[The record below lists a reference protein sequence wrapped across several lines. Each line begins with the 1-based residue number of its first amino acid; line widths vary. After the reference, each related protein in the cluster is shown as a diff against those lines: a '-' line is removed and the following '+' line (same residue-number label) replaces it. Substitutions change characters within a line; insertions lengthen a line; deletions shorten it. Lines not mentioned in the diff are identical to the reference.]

1 MHNEVTFP
9 LHAAR
14 GAAYLIAPN
23 IAARHA
29 FSTRL
34 GGVSTGVLES
44 LNLSV
49 RRGDTPENVRE
60 NWRRLGAAAGLDLT
74 RAVYARQIHSADVRI
89 AHAADAQPPEREPRF
104 ACDGFVTNEPGVPL
118 AVFMADCLPVLLHDP
133 AAGVIGAVHCG
144 WRGSV
149 ADILGAAVAPLDC
162 TIHAGYVTGLVGP
175 DGAGKTTLM
184 RMLAGLLKP
193 DSGSATVIGFDPI
206 KNDGALHA
214 VLGYMPQKFGLYE
227 DLTVMENLNLYA
239 DLRSV
244 TGEARKQTF
253 ARLLE
258 FTSLGPFTGRLA
270 GKLSGGMKQK
280 LGLACTLVGEP
291 KVLLL
296 DEPGVGVDPISR
308 RELWQ
313 MVHELAGEG
322 MLILWSTSYLDEAE
336 QCRDVLLMNEGEL
349 LYQGEPT
356 ALTQTMAGRS
366 FLMTSP
372 HEGNRK
378 LLQRALKLPQV
389 SDGMIQGKSVRLILK
404 KEATPDDIRH
414 ADGMPE
420 IDINETTPRFEDAF
434 IDLLGG
440 AGTSE
445 SPLGAILHTVEG
457 TPGETVIEAKELT
470 KKFGDFAATDHVNFA
485 VKRGEIF
492 GLLGPN
498 GAGKSTTFKMMC
510 GLLVPT
516 SGQALVLGMDL
527 KESSG
532 KARQHLG
539 YMAQKFSLYGNLTV
553 EQNLRFFSGV
563 YGLRGR
569 AQNEKISRMS
579 EAFGLKS
586 IASHATDELPLGFK
600 QRLALACSLM
610 HEPDILFLDEPTS
623 GVDPLTRRE
632 FWLHINSMVEKG
644 VTVMVTTHFMDEA
657 EYCDRIGLVYRGK
670 LIASGTPD
678 DLKAQSANDEQ
689 PDPTMEQAFIQLIH
703 DWDKEHSNE

>member
-1 MHNEVTFP
+1 MNDAVITLNGLEKRFP
-9 LHAAR
+9 
-14 GAAYLIAPN
+14 GMDKP
-23 IAARHA
+23 
-29 FSTRL
+29 
-34 GGVSTGVLES
+34 
-44 LNLSV
+44 
-49 RRGDTPENVRE
+49 
-60 NWRRLGAAAGLDLT
+60 
-74 RAVYARQIHSADVRI
+74 
-89 AHAADAQPPEREPRF
+89 
-104 ACDGFVTNEPGVPL
+104 
-118 AVFMADCLPVLLHDP
+118 
-133 AAGVIGAVHCG
+133 
-144 WRGSV
+144 
-149 ADILGAAVAPLDC
+149 AVAPLDC

-193 DSGSATVIGFDPI
+193 DSGNATVIGFDPI

-414 ADGMPE
+414 AEGMPE
-420 IDINETTPRFEDAF
+420 ININETTPRFEDAF

-498 GAGKSTTFKMMC
+498 GAGKSTLLARMA
-510 GLLVPT
+510 GLSTGPGRVKLNERP
-516 SGQALVLGMDL
+516 L
-527 KESSG
+527 KDWPAQEL
-532 KARQHLG
+532 ARHRAYLSQHQMPPFAMPVWHYL
-539 YMAQKFSLYGNLTV
+539 SLHLHND
-553 EQNLRFFSGV
+553 
-563 YGLRGR
+563 
-569 AQNEKISRMS
+569 AQNALLTAIAEKLGLGDKLGRQVNHISGGEWQRV
-579 EAFGLKS
+579 
-586 IASHATDELPLGFK
+586 
-600 QRLALACSLM
+600 RLAAV
-610 HEPDILFLDEPTS
+610 ILQIH
-623 GVDPLTRRE
+623 R
-632 FWLHINSMVEKG
+632 
-644 VTVMVTTHFMDEA
+644 
-657 EYCDRIGLVYRGK
+657 
-670 LIASGTPD
+670 
-678 DLKAQSANDEQ
+678 QAN
-689 PDPTMEQAFIQLIH
+689 
-703 DWDKEHSNE
+703 

>member
-1 MHNEVTFP
+1 MNDAVIQ
-9 LHAAR
+9 L
-14 GAAYLIAPN
+14 N
-23 IAARHA
+23 
-29 FSTRL
+29 
-34 GGVSTGVLES
+34 S
-44 LNLSV
+44 LV
-49 RRGDTPENVRE
+49 K
-60 NWRRLGAAAGLDLT
+60 
-74 RAVYARQIHSADVRI
+74 
-89 AHAADAQPPEREPRF
+89 RF
-104 ACDGFVTNEPGVPL
+104 KGMDKP
-118 AVFMADCLPVLLHDP
+118 
-133 AAGVIGAVHCG
+133 
-144 WRGSV
+144 
-149 ADILGAAVAPLDC
+149 AVAPLNC
-162 TIHAGYVTGLVGP
+162 TIRKGYVTGLVGP

-193 DSGSATVIGFDPI
+193 DEGSTRVLGLDPI
-206 KNDGALHA
+206 KDDGPLHA

-244 TGEARKQTF
+244 TGETREKTF

-258 FTSLGPFTGRLA
+258 FTSLGPFTDRLA

-313 MVHELAGEG
+313 MVHELAGDG

-356 ALTQTMAGRS
+356 TLTQSMAGRS
-366 FLMTSP
+366 FLLHSP
-372 HEGNRK
+372 QASNRS
-378 LLQRALKLPQV
+378 LLQRVLRLPQV
-389 SDGMIQGKSVRLILK
+389 SDGMIQGRSVRVILK
-404 KEATPDDIRH
+404 KEATVDDIRR
-414 ADGMPE
+414 APGMPTIE
-420 IDINETTPRFEDAF
+420 IEETAPRFEDAF

-457 TPGETVIEAKELT
+457 TPGETVIEAKSLT
-470 KKFGDFAATDHVNFA
+470 KKFGDFAATDNVNFA

-516 SGQALVLGMDL
+516 SGKALVLDMDL
-527 KESSG
+527 KVSSG

-569 AQNEKISRMS
+569 AQNEKIRRMS
-579 EAFGLKS
+579 DAFGLTN

-623 GVDPLTRRE
+623 GVDPITRRE

-670 LIASGTPD
+670 LIAHGTPD
-678 DLKAQSANDEQ
+678 DLKNQAADDEV
-689 PDPTMEQAFIQLIH
+689 PDPTMEQAFITLIH
-703 DWDKEHSNE
+703 DWDKENAHAQ

>member
-1 MHNEVTFP
+1 MSSQDGIIRLQGLMKQFP
-9 LHAAR
+9 
-14 GAAYLIAPN
+14 GQVKP
-23 IAARHA
+23 
-29 FSTRL
+29 
-34 GGVSTGVLES
+34 
-44 LNLSV
+44 
-49 RRGDTPENVRE
+49 
-60 NWRRLGAAAGLDLT
+60 
-74 RAVYARQIHSADVRI
+74 
-89 AHAADAQPPEREPRF
+89 
-104 ACDGFVTNEPGVPL
+104 
-118 AVFMADCLPVLLHDP
+118 
-133 AAGVIGAVHCG
+133 
-144 WRGSV
+144 
-149 ADILGAAVAPLDC
+149 AVASLEC
-162 TIHAGYVTGLVGP
+162 EIHTGSVTGLVGP

-193 DSGSATVIGFDPI
+193 SEGSARVIGLDPI
-206 KNDGALHA
+206 EDDRALHA

-227 DLTVMENLNLYA
+227 DLTVMENLTLYA
-239 DLRSV
+239 DLRGV
-244 TGEARKQTF
+244 TGEEREKTF
-253 ARLLE
+253 KRLLE
-258 FTSLGPFTGRLA
+258 FTALGPFITRLA

-280 LGLACTLVGEP
+280 LGLACTLVGQP

-313 MVHELAGEG
+313 MVHELAGDG

-349 LYQGEPT
+349 LYHGAPKE
-356 ALTQTMAGRS
+356 LTQQMTGRS
-366 FLMTSP
+366 LLVTHSD
-372 HEGNRK
+372 ENNRK

-389 SDGMIQGKSVRLILK
+389 SDGVIQGRSVRLILAK
-404 KEATPDDIRH
+404 DASIEELTQALNVP
-414 ADGMPE
+414 PE
-420 IDINETTPRFEDAF
+420 NISQTEPRFEDAF

-440 AGTSE
+440 AATQE
-445 SPLGAILHTVEG
+445 SPLGKILHTVEG
-457 TPGETVIEAKELT
+457 TPGETVIKAESLT
-470 KKFGDFAATDHVNFA
+470 KKFGDFAATDNVDFT
-485 VKRGEIF
+485 VQRGEIF

-516 SGQALVLGMDL
+516 SGKALVLDMDL
-527 KESSG
+527 KTSSG

-563 YGLRGR
+563 YGLRGK
-569 AQNEKISRMS
+569 AQDEKINRMC
-579 EAFGLKS
+579 EAFSLKPIMNS
-586 IASHATDELPLGFK
+586 STDALPLGFK

-623 GVDPLTRRE
+623 GVDPITRRE

-678 DLKAQSANDEQ
+678 DLKEQAADDEQ
-689 PDPTMEQAFIQLIH
+689 TDPTMEQAFITLIH
-703 DWDKEHSNE
+703 QWDKEHENARA